1 MLTKKE
7 VLKLKPGT
15 IIELAW
21 DDSNPTLALLIEK
34 TENEKGRD
42 ISLHCLHYSSLQ
54 TDRHAV
60 SSQVIRVVKE
70 NGINW

>member
-21 DDSNPTLALLIEK
+21 DDSKPTLALLLDK
-34 TENEKGRD
+34 PENGKGA
-42 ISLHCLHYSSLQ
+42 ISLHCLHYQ
-54 TDRHAV
+54 FNTTDHHAV